1 MRMTN
6 KKAVTAA
13 TEHGKE
19 MCVYNTIPNKNIVH
33 ALLENVKQKYP
44 IHWKGV

>member
-1 MRMTN
+1 MLHSTN

-19 MCVYNTIPNKNIVH
+19 MCVYNTIPNKSILH
-33 ALLENVKQKYP
+33 ALRENVKRKYA
-44 IHWKGV
+44 IH